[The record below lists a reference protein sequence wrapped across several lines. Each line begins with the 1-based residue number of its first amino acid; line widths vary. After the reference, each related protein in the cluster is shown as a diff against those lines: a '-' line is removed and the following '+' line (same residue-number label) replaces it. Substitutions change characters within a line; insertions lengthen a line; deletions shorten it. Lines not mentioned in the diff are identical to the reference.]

1 MSKCCLYLNEAII
14 QTFTI
19 MLHAYTI
26 VLVTDSSLSVGVVG
40 GIAGGVGGVLLLIIL
55 VMAVLLLTV
64 RIRKSGNQ
72 DISTAT
78 TTGEALDTSSYICT
92 CYNGFRNCYSK
103 CCYTFISCCLYM
115 LSFISCCL

>member
-1 MSKCCLYLNEAII
+1 MIL
-14 QTFTI
+14 
-19 MLHAYTI
+19 LHAYTI

-78 TTGEALDTSSYICT
+78 TTGEALDTCTSYVLAT
-92 CYNGFRNCYSK
+92 
-103 CCYTFISCCLYM
+103 
-115 LSFISCCL
+115 

>member
-1 MSKCCLYLNEAII
+1 MSEAIL

-19 MLHAYTI
+19 LLHAYTI

-78 TTGEALDTSSYICT
+78 TTGEALDTSS
-92 CYNGFRNCYSK
+92 
-103 CCYTFISCCLYM
+103 
-115 LSFISCCL
+115 

>member
-1 MSKCCLYLNEAII
+1 MSKWCLYLSESII

-19 MLHAYTI
+19 LLHAYTI
-26 VLVTDSSLSVGVVG
+26 VLVTESSLSVGVVG

-78 TTGEALDTSSYICT
+78 TTGEALDTCTSYALAT
-92 CYNGFRNCYSK
+92 
-103 CCYTFISCCLYM
+103 
-115 LSFISCCL
+115 

>member
-1 MSKCCLYLNEAII
+1 M
-14 QTFTI
+14 I

-26 VLVTDSSLSVGVVG
+26 VLITDSSLSVGVVG

-64 RIRKSGNQ
+64 RTRKSGNQ

-78 TTGEALDTSSYICT
+78 TTGEAL
-92 CYNGFRNCYSK
+92 
-103 CCYTFISCCLYM
+103 
-115 LSFISCCL
+115 

>member
-1 MSKCCLYLNEAII
+1 MTLK
-14 QTFTI
+14 F
-19 MLHAYTI
+19 HAYTI
-26 VLVTDSSLSVGVVG
+26 TLVNVRVVG

-78 TTGEALDTSSYICT
+78 TTGEALDTCTSYALAT
-92 CYNGFRNCYSK
+92 
-103 CCYTFISCCLYM
+103 
-115 LSFISCCL
+115 